1 MNSDKWE
8 EKNKV
13 TNSSEKFLTFVNVN
27 AINEQ
32 LTVFEAIAHV
42 EKAELVENEGR
53 IVFKA
58 TLAAMPGAS
67 KAQLGAYLL
76 WFTGFGFYSMS
87 AFNSPLGKFGNPHRE
102 HYLHL
107 ECWDSPTV
115 FPDMT
120 AADFALMVAQTEHSE
135 FFDEDDPRMAED
147 SWKWRTPD
155 EIQIKINFYELG
167 EASFGARHFVGSK
180 EYLETESNW
189 HQTSV
194 RFVKFEAYEKRLA
207 SQAEP
212 F

>member
-1 MNSDKWE
+1 MGSE
-8 EKNKV
+8 NKV

-32 LTVFEAIAHV
+32 LAVFEAIAHV

-58 TLAAMPGAS
+58 ALEAMPEAS

-76 WFTGFGFYSMS
+76 WFNGFGFYSMK
-87 AFNSPLGKFGNPHRE
+87 AYHSPLGKFGHPHRE

-120 AADFALMVAQTEHSE
+120 AADFALKVAQAEHSE

-155 EIQIKINFYELG
+155 EIQIKINFYELA
-167 EASFGARHFVGSK
+167 EASFGATHFVGSK

-189 HQTSV
+189 QQTSV
-194 RFVKFEAYEKRLA
+194 RFVKFEDYEARL
-207 SQAEP
+207 SEQAQP